1 MTGRD
6 VTSSFRY
13 RFLVADTTGSTRW
26 GSSSAAFRGA
36 AVVVSTRDSTPSGC
50 VGPVTR
56 FIRPNAGNNIVD
68 WVDSNIIEDVACHLS
83 TERCQF
89 IYEDSDK
96 CDDAAYSRRE
106 FGL

>member
-6 VTSSFRY
+6 VTSSFRH

-26 GSSSAAFRGA
+26 WPNSTAFRGA
-36 AVVVSTRDSTPSGC
+36 AVVVSTGDSTPSGC

-68 WVDSNIIEDVACHLS
+68 WVDNKIIEDVACHLS
-83 TERCQF
+83 KERCQF

-96 CDDAAYSRRE
+96 CDDAAYSRSE